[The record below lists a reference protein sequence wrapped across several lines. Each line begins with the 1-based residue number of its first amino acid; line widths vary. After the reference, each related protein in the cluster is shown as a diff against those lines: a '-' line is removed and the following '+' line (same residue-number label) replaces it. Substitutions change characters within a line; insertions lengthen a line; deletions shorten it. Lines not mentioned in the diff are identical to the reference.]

1 MFIEVTSRAREVR
14 SLYMVALLLILQL
27 VLLSLQIED
36 QSGTLLLKRWA
47 LTAQAPFLNLSSTF
61 VKGGQDVWR
70 NYVWMRGARAEN
82 ERLRETVQQLL
93 LLNSAYE
100 QVRQEN
106 IRLRRLLALKETVT
120 FETIGARVVARTPS
134 YLAKVIYID
143 RGAADGVFPNAPV
156 LSGNEIVGRVVMVSR
171 YDSQVQLITNTDASI
186 GAMTE
191 RTRSQGVLRGSGDLL
206 MDLTYIAN
214 TEQVNVGDV
223 ILSSGLDGIYPKG
236 LPIGKVVESI
246 KGTNIYRS
254 IKVRPSADLGRL
266 EEVSILLSN
275 LKPEKEGN
283 NDIGSN

>member
-82 ERLRETVQQLL
+82 EKLRETVQQLS

-143 RGAADGVFPNAPV
+143 RGAADGVFLNAPV